1 MNKLQKIL
9 LGVLAVQAALAL
21 WLYLPHQKAA
31 GGSEAL
37 FGALKAEEITAVTIQ
52 DNENQS
58 IEFKKS
64 GESWVIPAADDY
76 PCDTDRVTKALEAIP
91 QVLTTRLVTRTT
103 ESHRQLQVADD
114 AFLRRVDLT
123 LKDGSQVRFYV
134 GTAPATGAT
143 HIRKDGSDQV
153 YLTNKVSSFD
163 LAAQFSK
170 WIDTQYVALNQQ
182 NITAV
187 SIQNANG
194 SLDFAKDEAGN
205 WTLKQLKEGDLLS
218 TSYLDSA
225 LASLTSLRM
234 TAPLGKQEKPAY
246 GLSQPA
252 ATIVKLTVTDPAT
265 GQGEK
270 LTLLIGA
277 EESES
282 GDYYAKYDGSAYYV
296 RISGYNAENFT
307 TRKYEDFVAAPP
319 AVEQE

>member
-9 LGVLAVQAALAL
+9 LGVLVVQAALAL

-37 FGALKAEEITAVTIQ
+37 FGAWKAEDVTTVTIQ
-52 DNENQS
+52 DNQNHS
-58 IEFKKS
+58 IELKKS

-76 PCDTDRVTKALEAIP
+76 PCDADKVTKALEAIP
-91 QVLTTRLVTRTT
+91 QVLGTRLVTHTA

-114 AFLRRVDLT
+114 AFLRRVDLI
-123 LKDGSQVRFYV
+123 LKDGSRVRFYV

-143 HIRKDGSDQV
+143 HIRKDGSNEV

-163 LAAQFSK
+163 LSPEFNK
-170 WIDTQYVALNQQ
+170 WIDSQYVALNQQ
-182 NITAV
+182 NITAI
-187 SIQNANG
+187 SIKNANG
-194 SLDFAKDEAGN
+194 SLDFAKDKTGN
-205 WTLKQLKEGDLLS
+205 WTLEQLKEGDQLS

-234 TAPLGKQEKPAY
+234 TAPLGKEEKPAY

-252 ATIVKLTVTDPAT
+252 ATVKMTVTDPST
-265 GQGEK
+265 GQGEEH
-270 LTLLIGA
+270 TLLIGA
-277 EESES
+277 EDAES
-282 GDYYAKYDGSAYYV
+282 GDYFAKYDGSAYYV

-307 TRKYEDFVAAPP
+307 ARKYEDFVAAPP

>member
-1 MNKLQKIL
+1 M
-9 LGVLAVQAALAL
+9 
-21 WLYLPHQKAA
+21 
-31 GGSEAL
+31 
-37 FGALKAEEITAVTIQ
+37 
-52 DNENQS
+52 
-58 IEFKKS
+58 
-64 GESWVIPAADDY
+64 
-76 PCDTDRVTKALEAIP
+76 
-91 QVLTTRLVTRTT
+91 VTRTT
-103 ESHRQLQVADD
+103 ESHKQLQVADD

-143 HIRKDGSDQV
+143 HIRKDGSDEV

-163 LAAQFSK
+163 LSPEFSK

-187 SIQNANG
+187 SIQNASG
-194 SLDFAKDEAGN
+194 SSLDFARDEAGN
-205 WTLKQLKEGDLLS
+205 WILQQLKDGNQLS

-234 TAPLGKQEKPAY
+234 TAPLGKQEKTAY

-252 ATIVKLTVTDPAT
+252 ATTVKLTVTDPAT
-265 GQGEK
+265 GQGEEH
-270 LTLLIGA
+270 TLLIGA
-277 EESES
+277 QEPES
-282 GDYYAKYDGSAYYV
+282 GDYFAKYDGSAYYV

-307 TRKYEDFVAAPP
+307 ARKYEDFVAAPP